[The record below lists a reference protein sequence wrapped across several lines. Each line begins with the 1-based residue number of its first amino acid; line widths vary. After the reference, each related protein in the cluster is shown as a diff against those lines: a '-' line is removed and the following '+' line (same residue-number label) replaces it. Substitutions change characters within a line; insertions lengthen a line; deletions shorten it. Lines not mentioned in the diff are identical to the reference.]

1 MKIKTITYTERKVLA
16 QYEYAE
22 LTSVAELAEG
32 ENEVDAVIKLM
43 AYVTA
48 SLNKEISKLS
58 EEKTNG
64 KVSGKCN
71 DNSSN
76 DGGNSQEEQ
85 IKKEDKAD
93 KKTKKRIEKKGT
105 SITDKSIIGSEIA
118 QSIGK
123 NVVIYNSAIP
133 EHKSILGGYLSKKY
147 DNAWKTA
154 KPAAEIKEFT
164 ASLNSQEFVDVDGKI
179 VDSFL
184 EKIHGFF
191 GA

>member
-22 LTSVAELAEG
+22 LTSVAELADG
-32 ENEVDAVIKLM
+32 EDEADAVIKLM

-48 SLNKEISKLS
+48 SLNKEINKLS

-64 KVSGKCN
+64 KVSGECN

-85 IKKEDKAD
+85 IKKEDKVD
-93 KKTKKRIEKKGT
+93 KKTKKRTEKKGT
-105 SITDKSIIGSEIA
+105 STTDKSIVGSEIA
-118 QSIGK
+118 QSIDK
-123 NVVIYNSAIP
+123 NVVIYNSNLA
-133 EHKSILGGYLSKKY
+133 EHKSIFGGYLTKKY
-147 DNAWKTA
+147 ENSWKTSH
-154 KPAAEIKEFT
+154 PADEIKSFT
-164 ASLNSQEFVDVDGKI
+164 ASLNGKHFLDNDGKI
-179 VDSFL
+179 VESFL
-184 EKIHGFF
+184 NLVHEFF